1 MKILVVFLMFLIS
14 SAGCVKRQAFLKKQ
28 LYESLLFD
36 SNKWKEDSLGCG
48 GYRAPFQHGDL
59 IKDVEPM
66 FAINK
71 FRELKFTE
79 AEISLIFGKPNYI
92 KQEIEIGRVVWVY
105 YLEYG
110 HQCDTT
116 NYIEASIFN
125 VHFNKKGRYL
135 FHSMMIF

>member
-1 MKILVVFLMFLIS
+1 MLLIFS
-14 SAGCVKRQAFLKKQ
+14 VGCIKKQAFLKKQ

-48 GYRAPFQHGDL
+48 GYRKPFQDGDL

-92 KQEIEIGRVVWVY
+92 KQETDIGRVVWVY
-105 YLEYG
+105 YMEYG

-116 NYIEASIFN
+116 NSIDATILC
-125 VHFNKKGRYL
+125 VYFNKKGRYL
-135 FHSMMIF
+135 FHSMPHF